1 MRRLSYFERI
11 KQFIENMVIVD
22 QYSRYSRST
31 EHTLEE
37 KVGDIREIWSSVTNT
52 YLNRM
57 GLGGVEPYA
66 DMLDCIKMH
75 VVNMPVFQIT
85 TSIEPYEVRSF
96 RVEDKVFTS
105 KEDIINY
112 LSENLIAGYEI
123 FLYTIDKMTMVN
135 PYDMQPTTRWML
147 RVKVVDWDSLDNL
160 NVKIDFTPRKR
171 IPKLTMDI
179 IKHSFTEQ

>member
-11 KQFIENMVIVD
+11 KQFIENMVIAD
-22 QYSRYSRST
+22 QYSRISK
-31 EHTLEE
+31 HTLEE
-37 KVGDIREIWSSVTNT
+37 KVGDIREIWSSVTNK

-57 GLGGVEPYA
+57 GLGNVEPYA

-75 VVNMPVFQIT
+75 VVHMPVFQIT
-85 TSIEPYEVRSF
+85 TNIEPYEARPF

-105 KEDIINY
+105 KEDIIDY

-123 FLYTIDKMTMVN
+123 FLYTMDKMTMVN

-147 RVKVVDWDSLDNL
+147 RVKVVDWDSLENQ

-179 IKHSFTEQ
+179 TKHSFNEQ